1 MWEALD
7 EAQILAEGSREL
19 AYLTPVAAGRAE
31 ALWLSGR
38 RGEIAGFV
46 RPVLNRATA
55 LGHASAMSELGFWL
69 WRGGELEVAAGAVTG
84 PYSTQMEGDWRG
96 AAEQWRSMNMPYET
110 AFACIDGDESAL
122 REALAVFE
130 RLGAKPAAA
139 EATRRL
145 RAMGARQVPR
155 GPRRTTKQDAHGL
168 TPRER
173 QVLELLEQEMSNIEI
188 AQRLFLSERT
198 VEHHVSTI
206 LAKLGVRTRAQAVNA
221 RRDQVLVA
229 AR

>member
-1 MWEALD
+1 
-7 EAQILAEGSREL
+7 
-19 AYLTPVAAGRAE
+19 
-31 ALWLSGR
+31 
-38 RGEIAGFV
+38 
-46 RPVLNRATA
+46 
-55 LGHASAMSELGFWL
+55 
-69 WRGGELEVAAGAVTG
+69 
-84 PYSTQMEGDWRG
+84 MEGDWRG

-110 AFACIDGDESAL
+110 AFAFIDGDEPAL

-155 GPRRTTKQDAHGL
+155 GPRRTTSQDAHGL
-168 TPRER
+168 TSRER
-173 QVLELLEQEMSNIEI
+173 QVLEFIEQDMSNVEI
-188 AQRLFLSERT
+188 AKRLFLSERT

-221 RRDQVLVA
+221 RRHQVLVA
-229 AR
+229 AK